1 MDSAVSAAPNA
12 PLLRNRMLR
21 HVLLPLIV
29 TWLCGTAVMLGVA
42 QDFTGRVFDRT
53 LLDHA
58 HALANRL
65 KIQPDGELRLNLS
78 EQEIATVLYEPV
90 ETVLYTILNSNGQPL
105 IGVDLQD
112 VFLPSYFQE
121 YRYGYLRYEQRTM
134 RSIALRHSVAEKN
147 YFVVVAH
154 TTQARNHLVQRLM
167 WFGSL
172 PVFLMLIPLTIWLWD
187 RIERDLQPLAQLH
200 DALRVRDAK
209 DLSPL
214 AVATNSREVEQV
226 SKALNDLI
234 HRLDRNI
241 AMQREFAGNVAHE
254 LRTPLAGIKAM
265 AEFGL
270 AGQDPVVQREQL
282 SQIVAST
289 ERVGRLVNQLLD
301 LAMLDE
307 DQVTLHIVDVDMA
320 ELVRQTVLRHLDKAD
335 AHDVDL
341 GAQGLDESETLGC
354 WVQADTALVTG
365 LLDNLIDN
373 ALRYGGH
380 TVTVAVAVNLHT
392 KMCSISVED
401 DGPGICAS
409 ARAAMMQRWTQGND
423 GELLGQGAG
432 LGLFLVARY
441 ARLLGTHLQLDSAD
455 AGQGLKASVWLPL
468 VQRKPFA

>member
-1 MDSAVSAAPNA
+1 MKPVALAAKNA

-29 TWLCGTAVMLGVA
+29 TWLCATAVMLGVA

-58 HALANRL
+58 HALSSRL
-65 KIQPDGELRLNLS
+65 QMQADGELKLDLS
-78 EQEIATVLYEPV
+78 EQELDTVLYEPV
-90 ETVLYTILNSNGQPL
+90 EMVVFSILNSNGQPL

-112 VFLPSYFQE
+112 AFLPSYFQE
-121 YRYGYLRYEQRTM
+121 YRYGYLFYADRSM
-134 RSIALRHSVAEKN
+134 RSIALRHSVGDKKF
-147 YFVVVAH
+147 FVVVAH

-172 PVFLMLIPLTIWLWD
+172 PIFLMLIPLTIWLWD

-200 DALRVRDAK
+200 DALLVRDAK

-214 AVATNSREVEQV
+214 EVATTSREVEQV
-226 SKALNDLI
+226 GKALNDLI
-234 HRLDRNI
+234 DRLDRNI

-270 AGQDPVVQREQL
+270 AGQDSAVQREQL
-282 SQIVAST
+282 SQIVTST
-289 ERVGRLVNQLLD
+289 ERAARLVNQLLD

-320 ELVRQTVLRHLDKAD
+320 ELVRQMVLRHLDKAD
-335 AHDVDL
+335 AHGVDL
-341 GAQGLDESETLGC
+341 GAQGLDESEALGS

-380 TVTVAVAVNLHT
+380 TVTVAVAVNLQT
-392 KMCSISVED
+392 RMCSISVED
-401 DGPGICAS
+401 DGPGIPAS
-409 ARAAMMQRWTQGND
+409 VRTAMMQRWTQGDD

-441 ARLLGTHLQLDSAD
+441 ARLLGSHLQLDS
-455 AGQGLKASVWLPL
+455 GEGGRGLKASVWLPS
-468 VQRKPFA
+468 VRKQ

>member
-1 MDSAVSAAPNA
+1 MHSAVSAAKSA

-58 HALANRL
+58 HALSSRL
-65 KIQPDGELRLNLS
+65 KLEPDGQVKLDLSAQELD
-78 EQEIATVLYEPV
+78 TVLYEPV
-90 ETVLYTILNSNGQPL
+90 EMVVFSILNSNGQPL
-105 IGVDLQD
+105 IGAELKDA
-112 VFLPSYFQE
+112 FLPSYFQE
-121 YRYGYLRYEQRTM
+121 YRYGYLRYQQRSM
-134 RSIALRHSVAEKN
+134 RSIALRHSIADKKF
-147 YFVVVAH
+147 FVVVAH
-154 TTQARNHLVQRLM
+154 TTQARNQLVQRLM

-200 DALRVRDAK
+200 DALLVRDAN

-214 AVATNSREVEQV
+214 EVASNSREVQQV
-226 SKALNDLI
+226 GKALNDLI
-234 HRLDRNI
+234 DRLDRNI

-270 AGQDPVVQREQL
+270 AGQDPSVQREQL
-282 SQIVAST
+282 AHIVSST
-289 ERVGRLVNQLLD
+289 ERAGRLVNQLLD

-307 DQVTLHIVDVDMA
+307 DQVTLHIVNVDMA

-335 AHDVDL
+335 AHGVDL
-341 GAQGLDESETLGC
+341 GAQGLDESEAFGC
-354 WVQADTALVTG
+354 SVQADTALVTG

-373 ALRYGGH
+373 ALRYGGS
-380 TVTVAVAVNLHT
+380 TVTVAVAVNWQT
-392 KMCSISVED
+392 TMCSISVED
-401 DGPGICAS
+401 DGPGIPA
-409 ARAAMMQRWTQGND
+409 AVRTAMMQRSTQGDD

-441 ARLLGTHLQLDSAD
+441 ARLLGSHLQLDSGE
-455 AGQGLKASVWLPL
+455 AGRGLKASVWLPL
-468 VQRKPFA
+468 VRKK